1 MNDDISIDTGL
12 RRYDGLGGDTVP
24 RRYDGLEKGH
34 NSHKAHETRIQP
46 NIWQR
51 GSKIVIRARINN
63 RSVTR
68 TIGKI
73 NDPDIIQKAK
83 SELSALRGRAPHDSY
98 LTPNLTVNQVVLEYW
113 KHRKQVRRLSPNTIN
128 NERCRLLKI
137 INYWGPH
144 QLNRITT
151 IKIESSIPLLF
162 DDNAKVQPS
171 TINKYL
177 STLSTFFKFCL
188 TRGYANTNPM
198 DGVARYKVNNNRLR
212 YLSRTEYSNLLLAC
226 SKARRESVKHKG
238 LYSQLMHMI
247 ILSVHLGLRK
257 GELLNIK
264 VEDIDLEARYLTL
277 RHTKNGKIRNLPL
290 TPAAIRAI
298 GKELYPRTPESR
310 GYLFMKNGK
319 PLDDFY
325 HRWARVRLLADLPGL
340 HWHDLRHT
348 YCSWATMAGVDSSTI
363 QEVLG
368 HCTSSLT
375 KRYTHLSA
383 EHKINSADTFS
394 AWLSRTA

>member
-1 MNDDISIDTGL
+1 MKT
-12 RRYDGLGGDTVP
+12 
-24 RRYDGLEKGH
+24 
-34 NSHKAHETRIQP
+34 HETRIQP
-46 NIWQR
+46 NIWLR
-51 GSKIVIRARINN
+51 GNSIVIRARINN

-68 TIGKI
+68 TIGKTT
-73 NDPDIIQKAK
+73 DPDIIQKAK
-83 SELSALRGRAPHDSY
+83 AELSALRGRAPHDTY
-98 LTPNLTVNQVVLEYW
+98 LTPNLTVNQVVPEYW
-113 KHRKQVRRLSPNTIN
+113 KHRKQVMRLSLNTIN
-128 NERCRLLKI
+128 NERCRLLKLLG
-137 INYWGPH
+137 YWGPYQINH
-144 QLNRITT
+144 ITPV
-151 IKIESSIPLLF
+151 KIEESIAVLF
-162 DDNAKVQPS
+162 DNGGDMAVKPS

-188 TRGYANTNPM
+188 TRGYANTNPVTS
-198 DGVARYKVNNNRLR
+198 VARYKVHNNRLR

-247 ILSVHLGLRK
+247 IISVHLGLRK

-277 RHTKNGKIRNLPL
+277 RLTKNGKLRNLPL

-298 GKELYPRTPESR
+298 GKELFSRSPESR

-319 PLDDFY
+319 PLADFY
-325 HRWARVRLLADLPGL
+325 HRWARVRLLANLPGL

-348 YCSWATMAGVDSSTI
+348 YCSWATMAGVDSATI
-363 QEVLG
+363 QEILG

-383 EHKINSADTFS
+383 EHIKDSAATFS
-394 AWLSRTA
+394 DWLSRTA